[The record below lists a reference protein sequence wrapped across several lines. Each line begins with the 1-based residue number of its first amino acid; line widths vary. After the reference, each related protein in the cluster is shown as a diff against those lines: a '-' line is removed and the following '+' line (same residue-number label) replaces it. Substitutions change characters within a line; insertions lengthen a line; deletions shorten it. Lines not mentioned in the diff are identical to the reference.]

1 MWKKAKMSTISLQ
14 RILSQHE
21 NPKILNR
28 NKIHKLCLNTA
39 TVCSNTDLANELAGL
54 LVWCRK
60 ALSNCNCWSF
70 MILIF
75 RDLGN
80 KEYKLRPVN

>member
-1 MWKKAKMSTISLQ
+1 MHPLI
-14 RILSQHE
+14 
-21 NPKILNR
+21 
-28 NKIHKLCLNTA
+28 NKLTLMKSKSIKQEQIHKLCLDISTA
-39 TVCSNTDLANELAGL
+39 CSNTDLENKLAGL

-70 MILIF
+70 MILIS

-80 KEYKLRPVN
+80 KEHKLRPVN